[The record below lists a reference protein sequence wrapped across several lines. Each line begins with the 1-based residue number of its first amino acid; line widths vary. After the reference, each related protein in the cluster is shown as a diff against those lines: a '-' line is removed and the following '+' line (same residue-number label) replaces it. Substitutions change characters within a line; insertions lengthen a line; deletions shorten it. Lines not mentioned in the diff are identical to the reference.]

1 MFRRKPLL
9 LIGYSLERKYLRL
22 SVESVLGIIAFS
34 THPSSET
41 RLLVD
46 LICYNR
52 SMYGLMM
59 KVLLY
64 NSCRLPTITV
74 MRVDETYGSRAV
86 KGCFVVRQI

>member
-1 MFRRKPLL
+1 
-9 LIGYSLERKYLRL
+9 
-22 SVESVLGIIAFS
+22 
-34 THPSSET
+34 
-41 RLLVD
+41 
-46 LICYNR
+46 
-52 SMYGLMM
+52 MYGLMM